1 MKKAFLVLLASLL
14 VASCGQK
21 VEDRV
26 IGKWAIEGYEEL
38 HIEFFADNTFFRAAL
53 PLLEEGTGKWIVL
66 DDSRLKL
73 TDDSDNSILLF
84 EELQISGGKMT
95 FLEDGHDPETLVR
108 IE

>member
-1 MKKAFLVLLASLL
+1 MKMAHLILL
-14 VASCGQK
+14 VSLSVISCGQK
-21 VEDRV
+21 VENRV

-95 FLEDGHDPETLVR
+95 FLEDGNSTETLVR